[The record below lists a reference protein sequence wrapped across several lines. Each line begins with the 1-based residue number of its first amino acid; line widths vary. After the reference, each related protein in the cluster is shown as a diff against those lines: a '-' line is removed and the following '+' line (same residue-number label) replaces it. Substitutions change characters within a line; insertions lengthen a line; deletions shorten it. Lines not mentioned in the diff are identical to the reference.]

1 MIWVKKEHVCC
12 VSTTMQFFQHT
23 LKFCIVVHTLQD
35 IAIQPWQLPYLFTLF
50 VEEIVEKIVINSV
63 GFQRTKKCKEI
74 KLKNY

>member
-1 MIWVKKEHVCC
+1 
-12 VSTTMQFFQHT
+12 MQFFQHT

-63 GFQRTKKCKEI
+63 GFQRTKK
-74 KLKNY
+74 L